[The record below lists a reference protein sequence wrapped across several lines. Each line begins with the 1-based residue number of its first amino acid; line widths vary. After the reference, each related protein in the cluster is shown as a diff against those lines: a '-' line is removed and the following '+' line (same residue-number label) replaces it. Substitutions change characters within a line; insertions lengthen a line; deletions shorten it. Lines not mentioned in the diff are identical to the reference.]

1 MTFADSVLSFYNK
14 LISPVLPGDIEALL
28 PFRDPAV
35 WEYMNQFYHR
45 FYNDEHPRILLF
57 GINPGRLGAG
67 KTGIGFT
74 DPIRLSEV
82 CGINHTIEMK
92 PEPSSV
98 FMYEMIR
105 QFGGPEKFFYH
116 FHFTSVSP
124 IGFIRKGINYNYYD
138 DPELLKGVEP
148 LILDSIEKQIKSSVN
163 TETAFSIGKG
173 KNSKYLTALNK
184 EHNWFS
190 QLKTLPHP
198 RWVVQYQHKEMQKY
212 IDLYLQELYAV
223 IPD

>member
-35 WEYMNQFYHR
+35 WEYMNQFYRR

-82 CGINHTIEMK
+82 CGINHNIEMK

-138 DPELLKGVEP
+138 DPELLQAVDP
-148 LILDSIEKQIKSSVN
+148 LIRDSIEEQIKFAVN
-163 TETAFSIGKG
+163 TDIAFSIGKG
-173 KNSKYLTALNK
+173 RNIKYLTGLNN
-184 EHNWFS
+184 ENNWFS

-198 RWVVQYQHKEMQKY
+198 RWVVQYQHKDMQKY
-212 IDLYLQELYAV
+212 IDLYLQELNSV
-223 IPD
+223 ISE